1 MEGGER
7 NIVSIKGT
15 GTYKRTLCHKAAK
28 THAQFFQKIMSAA
41 ERFSA
46 SASLTYLCYKAV
58 KGQVQ
63 STAQVRTPI

>member
-28 THAQFFQKIMSAA
+28 THAQFFQKNMNAA

-46 SASLTYLCYKAV
+46 SASLTCHCYKAV
-58 KGQVQ
+58 KGQV
-63 STAQVRTPI
+63 RTSATKQ

>member
-46 SASLTYLCYKAV
+46 SASLTYLC
-58 KGQVQ
+58 
-63 STAQVRTPI
+63 